1 MTGNLVYNLC
11 YQEARQSMID
21 WVNGSERG
29 DEAESRVGDGIWQQ
43 QSLAVSLLQGL
54 NQSEC
59 TSRMLA
65 MRLSRAQ
72 RCSLL
77 SLCPLVLLVTAN
89 QVPSRITSNMP
100 KNNPK
105 TGAKPLKETTVS
117 GSSHSDSDENVV

>member
-1 MTGNLVYNLC
+1 
-11 YQEARQSMID
+11 MID
-21 WVNGSERG
+21 RVNGSGGG
-29 DEAESRVGDGIWQQ
+29 DEAESRARHGIWQQ

-54 NQSEC
+54 SQSEC

-65 MRLSRAQ
+65 MRLSAVRFSPSAH
-72 RCSLL
+72 SYYI
-77 SLCPLVLLVTAN
+77 VVTAN
-89 QVPSRITSNMP
+89 QIPSRITSNMP